1 MRKRQAAKYNKD
13 SDVWFSAQAMLSGRR
28 SQIFNFDVYDQAS
41 GDVALT
47 LEGVKYS
54 PCEVKSELYR
64 TGLFDVQWRLLVK
77 STNEM
82 ATDVQPEELVFCG
95 SRLGLDSNPAH

>member
-1 MRKRQAAKYNKD
+1 
-13 SDVWFSAQAMLSGRR
+13 MLSGRR
-28 SQIFNFDVYDQAS
+28 SRIFNFDVYDQAAD
-41 GDVALT
+41 DVALT

-64 TGLFDVQWRLLVK
+64 TGLFDVQLRLLVK

-82 ATDVQPEELVFCG
+82 ATDVQPESLCFVGPGWDLIPTQLIDAF
-95 SRLGLDSNPAH
+95 